1 MSLKHCIK
9 VDDFSGNELI
19 DLFELTA
26 ELKHKYRTKED
37 FKPFRNHSMAMIF
50 ANLPLGRVY
59 HLKQDFH
66 GWVVMQ
72 FI

>member
-1 MSLKHCIK
+1 MSVRHCIK
-9 VDDFSGNELI
+9 VDDFSKNEII

-50 ANLPLGRVY
+50 AKPSART
-59 HLKQDFH
+59 HSTKQNT
-66 GWVVMQ
+66 GK
-72 FI
+72 